1 MIVKRIAVAGL
12 FALIGISGV
21 SFADDTELYVFE
33 NKDGGSRPKV
43 LIIFDNSGSMSTIEE
58 DEVAGYNPNY
68 VQDDGSE
75 GYPAVGSSHA
85 YQGRMLYFTKG
96 GIDNTSVPTPDSPSE
111 ARRFLDD
118 INGCNQSQSSLDKYG
133 RFTGYLREYEVKGKT
148 GTWEEIPDNNGANI
162 EIIDCWEDI
171 EAEDPINAD
180 TIAKGFPVDA
190 LKKNGNAYPYNHV
203 SSSSDSGWAGALSD
217 AKGTAFGSGEPVTIY
232 TDDYLRWYTLAQNG
246 LLDKVPQ
253 SRLDIAKDAI
263 KNVVSSALSVDF
275 GLAVFNMNYP
285 YEGYRDG
292 GRIVSGIQNMTASA
306 KVSLL
311 STIDMLPADTNTP
324 LCETLFEAY
333 RYFAGGAIKYGHKDS
348 DYNWGH
354 GDKYIANRPPYD
366 TSIESGGSYISPMK
380 VCPDTSYVVYITD
393 GVPTVDTHAN
403 ADIIALTSAAG
414 VNPEGDY
421 SAFSEKLSQPSYL
434 AALASYMFNNDL
446 VHVLDDNGEDQKQNV
461 ITFTIGFSEG
471 ADDAAPLLKETAMR
485 GGGTPDKPHYYS
497 AADGISL
504 ELALTDALSSILA
517 IDSSFTSPSI
527 ASNNFDRTQ
536 TFDSAYY
543 AMFLPGKGPRW
554 SGNLKKLKVTSG
566 GTLVD
571 VTGSAAIGGNGN
583 IKDTACTYWSDCS
596 GSKDGNKVEQGGVA
610 EMLRG
615 LASRKLLSNTGNGG
629 GLEALTVDKAA
640 NGDKAGFAIYMDTT
654 EDELENTISW
664 LRGVDVDND
673 DRDSSTTDIRD
684 DIMGDPLHSKPL
696 AINFGSESTPDVRVI
711 LGTNQG
717 LLHMFKDSGTSVT
730 ESWGFIPYELL
741 PNVSVLRENVAS
753 GGHSVYGMDLSPIA
767 YVKTGS
773 GGVEAA
779 WVYAGMRRGGS
790 SYYALDVTSPDSPSL
805 MWTITPDSAGF
816 SDLGQTWSEPVV
828 TTIPGYNK
836 PVVIFGGGYHI
847 SYDETPSPTPQ
858 GRSVYIVDA
867 EFGTLLHTFG
877 PAAGDGV
884 TQLPGISDSIATSV
898 AILDS
903 DNDGATDR
911 IYATDVGGNI
921 WRMDMPEADKS
932 SWTAFKFAAIGG
944 STAATDRRFF
954 AEVVVAQTVF
964 TNTSEA
970 SVTETAA
977 DGTETTTTTKTYQD
991 IPYDAVSVGTGNRSN
1006 PLGKETTDMYYV
1018 FQDRNVTAQ
1027 SFDGSTNTI
1036 PDTLT
1041 LNDLYNVTS
1050 KPPETEAEN
1059 IAFGSKR
1066 GWYYDFT
1073 GSGEKSLT
1081 AGLII
1086 GGNVYFTSYVPS
1098 SETLSDTVCT
1108 VSGEGRLYVFGLHKG
1123 IRTTSHLYYELGER
1137 VPDTPQ
1143 VVIPEA
1149 ASGEDPY
1156 IYIIGVGKGEKLP
1169 DGEYTG
1175 TINVGEGLGVNK
1187 IYYHIDE

>member
-1 MIVKRIAVAGL
+1 MIVKRIAVASL
-12 FALIGISGV
+12 FALIGISGIT
-21 SFADDTELYVFE
+21 FADDTELYVFE
-33 NKDGGSRPKV
+33 SSSRTGARPKV

-58 DEVAGYNPNY
+58 DEIGGYDPNY
-68 VQDDGSE
+68 VQDDGTP
-75 GYPAVGSSHA
+75 GYPAVGSSNA

-111 ARRFLDD
+111 ARRFLDA
-118 INGCNQSQSSLDKYG
+118 INGCNQSQSALDKYG

-148 GTWEEIPDNNGANI
+148 GTWEEVPDNNGANI
-162 EIIDCWEDI
+162 EVIDCWEDI
-171 EAEDPINAD
+171 EAEDPKNTP
-180 TIAKGFPVDA
+180 TIADGFPVDA
-190 LKKNGNAYPYNHV
+190 LKKSGKAYPYNHV
-203 SSSSDSGWAGALSD
+203 SSSSDSGWADALSD
-217 AKGTAFGSGEPVTIY
+217 AKSTAFGIGEPITLY

-246 LLDKVPQ
+246 LLDKVPK
-253 SRLDIAKDAI
+253 SRLDIAKDAM
-263 KNVVSSALSVDF
+263 KNIVISTPSVDF

-292 GRIVSGIQNMTASA
+292 GRIVSGIKNMTASA
-306 KVSLL
+306 KDSLL

-333 RYFAGGAIKYGHKDS
+333 RYYAGGAIKYGHKDA

-354 GDKYIANRPPYD
+354 GNKYNANRPPYD
-366 TSIESGGSYISPMK
+366 TSIESGSSYITPLK
-380 VCPDTSYVVYITD
+380 ICPDIGYVVYITD

-403 ADIIALTSAAG
+403 SDIIALTSAAG
-414 VNPEGDY
+414 VSPEGDY

-446 VHVLDDNGEDQKQNV
+446 VHELDANGEDQKQNV
-461 ITFTIGFSEG
+461 RTFTIGFSDG
-471 ADDAAPLLKETAMR
+471 ADDAAPLLKETAKR
-485 GGGTPDKPHYYS
+485 GGGKYLPAKNSIELES
-497 AADGISL
+497 ALSD
-504 ELALTDALSSILA
+504 ALTSILA

-566 GTLVD
+566 GSLVD
-571 VTGSAAIGGNGN
+571 VSGKAAIGDNGN
-583 IKDTACTYWSDCS
+583 IKDTTCTYWSDCS
-596 GSKDGNKVEQGGVA
+596 GSKDGNKVEQGGAA

-615 LASRKLLSNTGNGG
+615 LTARKLLSNTASGG

-640 NGDKAGFAIYMDTT
+640 NGDKAGFATYMGTT
-654 EDELENTISW
+654 EAELANTISW
-664 LRGVDVDND
+664 LEGVDVDND
-673 DRDSSTTDIRD
+673 DKDSSSTDIRD

-741 PNVSVLRENVAS
+741 PNVSKLRENVAS
-753 GGHSVYGMDLSPIA
+753 GGHTVYGMDLSPVA

-773 GGVEAA
+773 GGVETA
-779 WVYAGMRRGGS
+779 WVYAGMRRGGT

-805 MWTITPDSAGF
+805 MWTITPDSTGF
-816 SDLGQTWSEPVV
+816 SDLGQTWSEPAV

-836 PVVIFGGGYHI
+836 PVIIFGGGYDI
-847 SYDETPSPTPQ
+847 SYDATPSPTPI

-877 PAAGDGV
+877 PAAGSGI

-921 WRMDMPEADKS
+921 WRMDLPGADKS

-944 STAATDRRFF
+944 STASTDRRFF
-954 AEVVVAQTVF
+954 AEVVVAQTIL
-964 TNTSEA
+964 TNTAEV

-991 IPYDAVSVGTGNRSN
+991 IPYDAVSVGTGNRAHPS
-1006 PLGKETTDMYYV
+1006 GTETNDMYYV

-1027 SFDGSTNTI
+1027 SFDGSTIDI

-1059 IAFGSKR
+1059 IAFGTKR

-1073 GSGEKSLT
+1073 SSGEKSLT
-1081 AGLII
+1081 AGLILR
-1086 GGNVYFTSYVPS
+1086 GNVFFTSYVPPS
-1098 SETLSDTVCT
+1098 QTLSDTVCT
-1108 VSGEGRLYVFGLHKG
+1108 VSGEGRLYVFDLHKG

-1143 VVIPEA
+1143 IVIPKA
-1149 ASGEDPY
+1149 AEGEDSY

-1175 TINVGEGLGVNK
+1175 TINVGSGPGVNK
-1187 IYYHIDE
+1187 IYFHIDE